1 MPAVMNS
8 NVKRDADVHT
18 QTWVAIFICVS
29 IIEGNCGSYLIK
41 IPQCF
46 YHAHKALSLLFIEVF
61 FLGPAIFFCTLFLFF
76 SGILDFNTLINE
88 KKNNVSVMTCLLSL
102 LIWTLCLF
110 QRDEESFLRKILFL
124 GPFEGLN
131 LVSLMIT
138 VKLHE
143 SSTI

>member
-29 IIEGNCGSYLIK
+29 IVEGNFGSYLIK

-61 FLGPAIFFCTLFLFF
+61 FLGLTIFFCTLLLFF
-76 SGILDFNTLINE
+76 SGILYFNTPINE
-88 KKNNVSVMTCLLSL
+88 KKNNVSVMTYLLSL

-110 QRDEESFLRKILFL
+110 QSDEESFLRKILFL

-131 LVSLMIT
+131 LVSLMIA
-138 VKLHE
+138 VKLHK